1 MCTREDYMFTY
12 VKMYCNPLQASL
24 SERLTLA
31 LVTGLI
37 PGEYIVCIARGF
49 IKGLLCQF
57 NLRKL

>member
-1 MCTREDYMFTY
+1 MCTREDYMLTY
-12 VKMYCNPLQASL
+12 VKMYYNPLQALL

-49 IKGLLCQF
+49 IK
-57 NLRKL
+57 KATVSV